1 MSTLNH
7 MVVFRAAMLAPGS
20 LGGQART
27 RHEDQAVRKAPK
39 PKEKRPGQ
47 AHDAVSRVYVLIA
60 AGTLACAVTAGVVA
74 VTSII

>member
-20 LGGQART
+20 PGEEART
-27 RHEDQAVRKAPK
+27 RHEDWAVRTVPK
-39 PKEKRPGQ
+39 PTKKRPVQ
-47 AHDAVSRVYVLIA
+47 AHDAVSRVYMLVA

>member
-20 LGGQART
+20 SGEEART
-27 RHEDQAVRKAPK
+27 RHEDHAVRKALK
-39 PKEKRPGQ
+39 PQEKQSVQP
-47 AHDAVSRVYVLIA
+47 HDAVSRVYVLVA